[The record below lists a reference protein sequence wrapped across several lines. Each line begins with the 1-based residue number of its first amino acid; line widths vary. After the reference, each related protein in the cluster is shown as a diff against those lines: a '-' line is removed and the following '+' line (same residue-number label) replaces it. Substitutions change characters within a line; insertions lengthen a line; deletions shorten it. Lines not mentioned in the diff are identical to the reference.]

1 MRIHEYQAKELLRQY
16 GAICPEGEV
25 CSTPEEAFNAA
36 RLFRK
41 SVVKAQIHSGGRGK
55 AGGVKIADTPEEAAC
70 IASSILGMRLV
81 TKQTGSEGRLVRKVL
96 VTEAVGIRREF
107 YLALALDA
115 ERAGVMI
122 IASAEGGTEI
132 EENADKAIQLPVS
145 LDKGLDES
153 HFDRLSALFSLD
165 GRLRDELEANL
176 MAMYR
181 LFIEN
186 DAELVEINPLA
197 VTEDGHL
204 MCLDAKVSF
213 DDNALFRHPSIVSL
227 RDIGEEDPREYRAEE
242 SGLSYVSL
250 DGDIGCLVNG
260 AGLAMATMDIIR
272 SYGGR
277 PANFLDVGGSAS
289 KEKVKAAFSIL
300 LEDERVRTVFI
311 NIFGGIMK
319 CDVIAEGVVLAVSEL
334 GLDIPVVVRLEG
346 TNADKGRA
354 ILQASGLEII
364 AASDMADGA
373 RKAVGIAG
381 AGR

>member
-1 MRIHEYQAKELLRQY
+1 
-16 GAICPEGEV
+16 
-25 CSTPEEAFNAA
+25 
-36 RLFRK
+36 
-41 SVVKAQIHSGGRGK
+41 
-55 AGGVKIADTPEEAAC
+55 
-70 IASSILGMRLV
+70 
-81 TKQTGSEGRLVRKVL
+81 
-96 VTEAVGIRREF
+96 
-107 YLALALDA
+107 
-115 ERAGVMI
+115 
-122 IASAEGGTEI
+122 
-132 EENADKAIQLPVS
+132 
-145 LDKGLDES
+145 
-153 HFDRLSALFSLD
+153 
-165 GRLRDELEANL
+165 
-176 MAMYR
+176 
-181 LFIEN
+181 
-186 DAELVEINPLA
+186 
-197 VTEDGHL
+197 

-213 DDNALFRHPSIVSL
+213 DDNALFRHPAIGSL

-277 PANFLDVGGSAS
+277 PANFLDAGGSAS

-346 TNADKGRA
+346 TNAEKGRA

>member
-122 IASAEGGTEI
+122 IASAEGGMEI
-132 EENADKAIQLPVS
+132 EENADKTIQLPVS

-153 HFDRLSALFSLD
+153 HFDRLSTLFSLE
-165 GRLRDELEANL
+165 GRLRDELAANL

-197 VTEDGHL
+197 VTEEGHL

-213 DDNALFRHPSIVSL
+213 DDNALFRHPAIGSL